1 MQLYWVKSSEN
12 VNIVIYTNIFMR
24 ILLIILVA
32 IVFSGCKAFKADV
45 DPITG
50 KKIRKEA
57 DLMKR
62 GEDFAKNKG
71 GIFNSKNSKKG
82 GTTYDFATSN
92 IIWRATLESLDFVP
106 LQSAN
111 YSGGVL
117 ITDWYSNDINSNES
131 IKIEVR
137 FLSDIASPSSLKII
151 SYKKTCIN
159 SNCKITKLNENFNNK
174 LLSSIMLKVRDLK
187 VKDELNK
194 KKKG

>member
-1 MQLYWVKSSEN
+1 
-12 VNIVIYTNIFMR
+12 MR
-24 ILLIILVA
+24 ILLIFIILSLA
-32 IVFSGCKAFKADV
+32 LSGCGKFKAEV
-45 DPITG
+45 DPVTG
-50 KKIRKEA
+50 KKIRKEP

-62 GEDFAKNKG
+62 GDDYADEQG
-71 GIFNSKNSKKG
+71 GIFNSNKSGKR

-92 IIWRATLESLDFVP
+92 IVWRATLESLDFVP

-137 FLSDIASPSSLKII
+137 FLSDKASPSSLKII
-151 SYKKTCIN
+151 SYKKICIN
-159 SNCKITKLNENFNNK
+159 SNCKIAKLSESFNEK
-174 LLSSIMLKVRDLK
+174 LLTSIMSKVRELK
-187 VKDELNK
+187 VKDALNK

>member
-1 MQLYWVKSSEN
+1 
-12 VNIVIYTNIFMR
+12 MR
-24 ILLIILVA
+24 FLLIIILMFFV
-32 IVFSGCKAFKADV
+32 SNCSAFKADR

-50 KKIRKEA
+50 KIIRKEA

-62 GEDFAKNKG
+62 GEDFAKEQG
-71 GIFNSKNSKKG
+71 GIFNSNKLKGG
-82 GTTYDFATSN
+82 GTTYDF
-92 IIWRATLESLDFVP
+92 IWRATLESLDFVP

-137 FLSDIASPSSLKII
+137 FLSDKASPSSLKII
-151 SYKKTCIN
+151 SYKKICNNT
-159 SNCKITKLNENFNNK
+159 NCKIAKLSESFNNK
-174 LLSSIMLKVRDLK
+174 LLSSIMLKVRELK

>member
-1 MQLYWVKSSEN
+1 MK
-12 VNIVIYTNIFMR
+12 F
-24 ILLIILVA
+24 LLIFFLILP
-32 IVFSGCKAFKADV
+32 ILSCSAFKADV

-62 GEDFAKNKG
+62 GEDFAKEKG
-71 GIFNSKNSKKG
+71 GIFNSKKSGRG
-82 GTTYDFATSN
+82 GTNYDFATSN

-111 YSGGVL
+111 YSGGILV
-117 ITDWYSNDINSNES
+117 TDWYSNDINSNES

-137 FLSDIASPSSLKII
+137 FLSDLVSPNSLKII

-159 SNCKITKLNENFNNK
+159 TNCKITKLSESFNNK
-174 LLSSIMLKVRDLK
+174 LLSSIMVKVRELK
-187 VKDELNK
+187 VKDELSK

>member
-1 MQLYWVKSSEN
+1 
-12 VNIVIYTNIFMR
+12 MR
-24 ILLIILVA
+24 IFLIFILLLSV
-32 IVFSGCKAFKADV
+32 SGCGAFKADV
-45 DPITG
+45 DPVTG

-62 GEDFAKNKG
+62 GEDFAKEQG
-71 GIFNSKNSKKG
+71 GIFNSNKSQRG

-137 FLSDIASPSSLKII
+137 FLSDKASPRSLKII
-151 SYKKTCIN
+151 SYKKICNN
-159 SNCKITKLNENFNNK
+159 SNCKIAKLKESFNDN
-174 LLSSIMLKVRDLK
+174 LLSSIMLKVRELK

>member
-1 MQLYWVKSSEN
+1 MRFLFI
-12 VNIVIYTNIFMR
+12 IV
-24 ILLIILVA
+24 LSLV
-32 IVFSGCKAFKADV
+32 VSNCGAFKAEV
-45 DPITG
+45 DPVTG

-62 GEDFAKNKG
+62 GEDFAKEQG
-71 GIFNSKNSKKG
+71 GIFNSKKSSRG

-137 FLSDIASPSSLKII
+137 FLSDEASPNSLKII
-151 SYKKTCIN
+151 SYKKICN
-159 SNCKITKLNENFNNK
+159 NANCKIAKLSESFNNK
-174 LLSSIMLKVRDLK
+174 LLSSIMLKVRELK

>member
-1 MQLYWVKSSEN
+1 MRFL
-12 VNIVIYTNIFMR
+12 IFSV
-24 ILLIILVA
+24 LL
-32 IVFSGCKAFKADV
+32 VFLSGCGIFKADV
-45 DPITG
+45 DPVTG
-50 KKIRKEA
+50 KKLRKEP

-62 GEDFAKNKG
+62 GEDFATEQG
-71 GIFNSKNSKKG
+71 GIFNSKRSGRG

-137 FLSDIASPSSLKII
+137 FLSDKASPSSLKII
-151 SYKKTCIN
+151 SYKKVCN
-159 SNCKITKLNENFNNK
+159 NANCKIAKLSDSFNDK
-174 LLSSIMLKVRDLK
+174 LLSSIMVKVRELK

>member
-1 MQLYWVKSSEN
+1 
-12 VNIVIYTNIFMR
+12 MR
-24 ILLIILVA
+24 ILLIFIILSLA
-32 IVFSGCKAFKADV
+32 LSGCGKFKAEV
-45 DPITG
+45 DPVTG
-50 KKIRKEA
+50 KKIRKEP

-62 GEDFAKNKG
+62 GDDYADEQG
-71 GIFNSKNSKKG
+71 GIFNSNKSGKR

-92 IIWRATLESLDFVP
+92 IVWRATLESLDFVP

-137 FLSDIASPSSLKII
+137 FLSDKASPSSLKII
-151 SYKKTCIN
+151 SYKKICVNT
-159 SNCKITKLNENFNNK
+159 NCKIAKLSDRFNEK
-174 LLSSIMLKVRDLK
+174 LLTSIMFKVRELK
-187 VKDELNK
+187 VKDALNK

>member
-1 MQLYWVKSSEN
+1 MQILS
-12 VNIVIYTNIFMR
+12 FL
-24 ILLIILVA
+24 ILLLTL
-32 IVFSGCKAFKADV
+32 SSCNAFKADI
-45 DPITG
+45 DPVTG

-62 GEDFAKNKG
+62 GEDFAKEQG
-71 GIFNSKNSKKG
+71 GIFNSKRSNQR

-137 FLSDIASPSSLKII
+137 FLSDLISPNSLKII

-159 SNCKITKLNENFNNK
+159 TNCKK
-174 LLSSIMLKVRDLK
+174 
-187 VKDELNK
+187 
-194 KKKG
+194 

>member
-1 MQLYWVKSSEN
+1 
-12 VNIVIYTNIFMR
+12 MR
-24 ILLIILVA
+24 FVLILILLLP
-32 IVFSGCKAFKADV
+32 FTSCSKFGADI
-45 DPITG
+45 DPVTG
-50 KKIRKEA
+50 KKIRKEP

-62 GEDFAKNKG
+62 ADIYSDEQG
-71 GIFNSKNSKKG
+71 GIFNSNKSKNS

-137 FLSDIASPSSLKII
+137 FLSDKASPSSLKII
-151 SYKKTCIN
+151 SYKKICNN
-159 SNCKITKLNENFNNK
+159 SNCKITKLGNSFNNK
-174 LLSSIMLKVRDLK
+174 LLDSIMIKVRELK
-187 VKDELNK
+187 VKEEIDK
-194 KKKG
+194 KKRLI

>member
-1 MQLYWVKSSEN
+1 
-12 VNIVIYTNIFMR
+12 MR
-24 ILLIILVA
+24 ILLVILVA
-32 IVFSGCKAFKADV
+32 VILSGCKAFKADV

-62 GEDFAKNKG
+62 GEDFAKDKG
-71 GIFNSKNSKKG
+71 GIFNSKNSKRG

-151 SYKKTCIN
+151 SYKKICV
-159 SNCKITKLNENFNNK
+159 SANCKIIKLSENFIRNTVKLALNEDLYPTGDITSELIKNNK
-174 LLSSIMLKVRDLK
+174 MIQFKKLAFDKNLSKIFR
-187 VKDELNK
+187 K
-194 KKKG
+194 K

>member
-1 MQLYWVKSSEN
+1 
-12 VNIVIYTNIFMR
+12 MR
-24 ILLIILVA
+24 FLLFFILSLA
-32 IVFSGCKAFKADV
+32 ISGCGKFKAEV
-45 DPITG
+45 DPVTG
-50 KKIRKEA
+50 KKIRKEP

-62 GEDFAKNKG
+62 GEDFAKDQG
-71 GIFNSKNSKKG
+71 GIFNSNRSGKG

-137 FLSDIASPSSLKII
+137 FLSDKASPSSLKII
-151 SYKKTCIN
+151 SYKKICVNT
-159 SNCKITKLNENFNNK
+159 NCKIAKLGDSFNEK
-174 LLSSIMLKVRDLK
+174 LLTSIMFKVRELK
-187 VKDELNK
+187 VKDALNK

>member
-1 MQLYWVKSSEN
+1 
-12 VNIVIYTNIFMR
+12 MR
-24 ILLIILVA
+24 FLLIIILSLAV
-32 IVFSGCKAFKADV
+32 SNCGAFKADK

-50 KKIRKEA
+50 KKIRKEP

-62 GEDFAKNKG
+62 GEDYAAEQG
-71 GIFNSKNSKKG
+71 GIFNSKKYRG

-137 FLSDIASPSSLKII
+137 FLSDEASPSSLKII
-151 SYKKTCIN
+151 SYKKICN
-159 SNCKITKLNENFNNK
+159 NANCKIAKLSESFNNK
-174 LLSSIMLKVRDLK
+174 LLSSIMLKVRELK

-194 KKKG
+194 KKKS

>member
-1 MQLYWVKSSEN
+1 MIL
-12 VNIVIYTNIFMR
+12 MR
-24 ILLIILVA
+24 FLLIIIISLAV
-32 IVFSGCKAFKADV
+32 SNCGAFKADR

-50 KKIRKEA
+50 KKIRKEP

-62 GEDFAKNKG
+62 GDDFANEQG
-71 GIFNSKNSKKG
+71 GIFNSKRSGRG

-117 ITDWYSNDINSNES
+117 ITDWYSNNINSNES

-137 FLSDIASPSSLKII
+137 FLSDKASPSSLKII
-151 SYKKTCIN
+151 SYKKICNQT
-159 SNCKITKLNENFNNK
+159 NCKIAKLDESFNNK
-174 LLSSIMLKVRDLK
+174 LLTSIMLKVRELK
-187 VKDELNK
+187 IKDEFNK

>member
-1 MQLYWVKSSEN
+1 
-12 VNIVIYTNIFMR
+12 MR
-24 ILLIILVA
+24 ILLIFILLLSV
-32 IVFSGCKAFKADV
+32 SGCGAFKADV
-45 DPITG
+45 DPVTG

-62 GEDFAKNKG
+62 GEDFAKEQG
-71 GIFNSKNSKKG
+71 GIFNSNKSQRG

-137 FLSDIASPSSLKII
+137 FLSDKASPRSLKII
-151 SYKKTCIN
+151 SYKKICNN
-159 SNCKITKLNENFNNK
+159 SNCKIAKLNDSFNDK
-174 LLSSIMLKVRDLK
+174 LLSSIMLKVRELK
-187 VKDELNK
+187 VKDELNR